1 MTVPIHAYT
10 VPRDSSQRTVLIYG
24 RRDGGPA
31 TGLEANSSGLSAAYV
46 RSTGEVAS
54 INLTPGRPGEWS
66 SGGFAE
72 VDATLVPGVYQLG
85 IPDEVI
91 SSGADRAVIVVQA
104 EQAHFDPLD
113 IDLVAYDQQDPH
125 SLGMVALTNEAR
137 MSCLSGAFPHLA
149 AWESERADE
158 RIKEVAH

>member
-1 MTVPIHAYT
+1 MPIHAYT
-10 VPRDSSQRTVLIYG
+10 VPRDSSERTVLIYG
-24 RRDGGPA
+24 RRDSGPA
-31 TGLEANSSGLSAAYV
+31 TGLGANSAGISAAYV

-54 INLTPGRPGEWS
+54 IDLTPGRPGEWS
-66 SGGFAE
+66 AGGFVE

-104 EQAHFDPLD
+104 DQVLFDPVD
-113 IDLVAYDQQDPH
+113 IDLVAFDQQDSH

-149 AWESERADE
+149 AWESERVDE
-158 RIKEVAH
+158 RTKEVAH